1 MLNFYMVSSG
11 SRGNSTIIWDEN
23 DLIVIDC
30 GITLKKF
37 MEKTSNFD
45 LKELEKS
52 IFISHEHSDH
62 SSGVRTLSKK
72 ISADVYSKEKT
83 LSRLGYDNAF
93 PINGEVAVGNF
104 SIIPVSIRHDAVD
117 PVAYVVKNRGIK
129 IAVVSDL
136 GIVESELLDEIYG
149 ADIIALEA
157 NHDLNMLA
165 TGPYPEHLKNR
176 IRSNYGHLSNEQ
188 SAEAIYNTATVKAI
202 FWLIPRFLY
211 YFYINGNGRIRTYYN
226 RCRTNGSFCNISG
239 RSQGYKKYH
248 TGSA

>member
-188 SAEAIYNTATVKAI
+188 SAEAIYNTATEKT
-202 FWLIPRFLY
+202 
-211 YFYINGNGRIRTYYN
+211 RIILTHLSEKNNMPDIALSTVRDYMLN
-226 RCRTNGSFCNISG
+226 RGKKFKSIECASQDFGSTH
-239 RSQGYKKYH
+239 YEL
-248 TGSA
+248 